1 MRQAHKSCRVK
12 WSGMACG
19 LVVSLTGTRESKVA
33 KHDWWK
39 KPLFHPFL
47 DDATISC
54 LDVTLKSW
62 WWLLQGQSFRRG
74 KLSALFGVAWKCMN
88 ERSLRSPLWS
98 SPSTSKSSHCQ
109 WILLLQLSN
118 WHIIYYILFN
128 QILDESFRT
137 AVSLTLPDSCQS
149 TWYQLCPLGWSR
161 CNRGNRCMA
170 KCGTRKRWQHGGVL
184 QAIRENLDWYLLRCY
199 TIFHERSSEQR
210 LTMLTAFFESACLL
224 LFWVLDKT
232 WWRQSHDTQEP
243 NAQGLRAQTMSKLQ
257 RWNGWNEADMRWIG
271 ESVFFGILCSII
283 LVTEIHAP
291 KLWTCTQSCAN

>member
-1 MRQAHKSCRVK
+1 MNPSQSELTFQKSWIAEICRVCRGSRYQWWLSATIVEWPGCGTFEASSRTARRGLRFRVGITCLAGVRQAHKSCRVK

-88 ERSLRSPLWS
+88 EKCLRSPLWS

-118 WHIIYYILFN
+118 WHIILLYFIQPNTWRKLQN
-128 QILDESFRT
+128 SC
-137 AVSLTLPDSCQS
+137 VSHSSRLLSKHLVPALS
-149 TWYQLCPLGWSR
+149 TWLIQV
-161 CNRGNRCMA
+161 
-170 KCGTRKRWQHGGVL
+170 Q
-184 QAIRENLDWYLLRCY
+184 
-199 TIFHERSSEQR
+199 QR
-210 LTMLTAFFESACLL
+210 
-224 LFWVLDKT
+224 
-232 WWRQSHDTQEP
+232 Q
-243 NAQGLRAQTMSKLQ
+243 
-257 RWNGWNEADMRWIG
+257 
-271 ESVFFGILCSII
+271 
-283 LVTEIHAP
+283 
-291 KLWTCTQSCAN
+291 